1 MQPADKSLHLA
12 RILFQEADVVAAHDA
27 LGAVER
33 DNPYEVRKQ
42 IPNLGII
49 GGLDVTVM
57 GTGTPGQCVD
67 MAKRAIDELGRTQ
80 LRVSEIGLGS
90 GGFEKVIDHR
100 RTQDIIDCA
109 PANGVNC
116 VSWQE
121 HTRLPLS
128 TDAFIDIYN
137 AHPQVRTNIGDAL
150 HRHPRE
156 SYILQGHF
164 GNIFDRTGQYRR
176 TRLVDEAMWS
186 YEDFLRRMHTDYVD
200 IELLHNCDEAD
211 DFASIVDGG
220 LLARAQELKK
230 SGAVGYLGI
239 STHNPA
245 IARKAAELGCLDVI
259 LLSLNPAYDMMAPG
273 DDQSAVLQGIRQGGY
288 TGISPAR
295 AALYNL
301 CAANGVAITVE
312 ELRAALRF
320 CDPAENRDYSSFLAS
335 VPSASFRGHCMY
347 CGHCAPCASV
357 IDVAAVNRCVDLAQ
371 VQSCVPPTVRE
382 HYAQLAHHAED
393 CVECGA
399 CMTRCPFGVD
409 AIKKMQDAKEIFG
422 Y

>member
-1 MQPADKSLHLA
+1 MQY
-12 RILFQEADVVAAHDA
+12 R
-27 LGAVER
+27 
-33 DNPYEVRKQ
+33 
-42 IPNLGII
+42 
-49 GGLDVTVM
+49 T
-57 GTGTPGQCVD
+57 
-67 MAKRAIDELGRTQ
+67 LGRTQ

-150 HRHPRE
+150 HRHPCE
-156 SYILQGHF
+156 SYILQGRF
-164 GNIFDRTGQYRR
+164 GNIFGRTGQYRR

-230 SGAVGYLGI
+230 GGAVGYLGI

-245 IARKAAELGCLDVI
+245 IARKAVELGCLDVI

-301 CAANGVAITVE
+301 CAANGVA
-312 ELRAALRF
+312 
-320 CDPAENRDYSSFLAS
+320 
-335 VPSASFRGHCMY
+335 
-347 CGHCAPCASV
+347 
-357 IDVAAVNRCVDLAQ
+357 AVNRCVDLAQ

-409 AIKKMQDAKEIFG
+409 VIKKMRDAKEIFG

>member
-1 MQPADKSLHLA
+1 MQY
-12 RILFQEADVVAAHDA
+12 R
-27 LGAVER
+27 
-33 DNPYEVRKQ
+33 
-42 IPNLGII
+42 
-49 GGLDVTVM
+49 T
-57 GTGTPGQCVD
+57 
-67 MAKRAIDELGRTQ
+67 LGRTG
-80 LRVSEIGLGS
+80 LRVSEVGLGS
-90 GGFEKVIDHR
+90 GGFEKVIDHQ

-109 PANGVNC
+109 LANGVN
-116 VSWQE
+116 
-121 HTRLPLS
+121 L
-128 TDAFIDIYN
+128 IDIYN

-150 HRHPRE
+150 QRHPRE

-164 GNIFDRTGQYRR
+164 GNIFDSTGQYRR

-186 YEDFLRRMHTDYVD
+186 YEDFLQRMHTDYVD
-200 IELLHNCDEAD
+200 IELLHNCDEVD
-211 DFASIVDGG
+211 DFAAIVDGG
-220 LLARAQELKK
+220 LLVRAQELKK

-245 IARKAAELGCLDVI
+245 IARKAVELGCLDVI

-301 CAANGVAITVE
+301 CAANGVAITVMKGFAAGLLLREAESPFGHAMTSAQCIQYCLDRPAVASVMAGAVTVE
-312 ELRAALRF
+312 ELQAALRF
-320 CDPAENRDYSSFLAS
+320 CDPAERRDYSSFLAS
-335 VPSASFRGHCMY
+335 VPRASFHGHCMY
-347 CGHCAPCASV
+347 CGHCAPCTSV

-371 VQSCVPPTVRE
+371 VQSCVPPTVKE

-393 CVECGA
+393 CVACGA

-409 AIKKMQDAKEIFG
+409 VIRKMQDAKAIFG